1 VTRQLPDLVNS
12 KVVEFDHFKS
22 GRAAEFGRMGPATLV
37 NDDLPLGSLLS
48 L

>member
-1 VTRQLPDLVNS
+1 MRQLLYLLNF
-12 KVVEFDHFKS
+12 KVVEFEHFKS